1 MYIFFGQHYFLERR
15 INEVINM
22 PSALETKMRVTL
34 SCTEQANKPDKDLSF
49 AELRKKIAKP
59 SPFGKKLVDI
69 YKQGR

>member
-1 MYIFFGQHYFLERR
+1 M
-15 INEVINM
+15 INM

-34 SCTEQANKPDKDLSF
+34 SCTEQTNKPDKDLPF

>member
-1 MYIFFGQHYFLERR
+1 M
-15 INEVINM
+15 INM

-34 SCTEQANKPDKDLSF
+34 SCTEQANKPNKDLSF